1 MDLLWWA
8 VIALVVALVAGGLG
22 FTGVARGAATI
33 SRILFGIFIVI
44 AIILFI
50 MVVLGIGAIA

>member
-8 VIALVVALVAGGLG
+8 IIALIVAVVAGALG

-33 SRILFGIFIVI
+33 SKW
-44 AIILFI
+44 LFI
-50 MVVLGIGAIA
+50 IFLIIAVVIFVLALVGGSLVF